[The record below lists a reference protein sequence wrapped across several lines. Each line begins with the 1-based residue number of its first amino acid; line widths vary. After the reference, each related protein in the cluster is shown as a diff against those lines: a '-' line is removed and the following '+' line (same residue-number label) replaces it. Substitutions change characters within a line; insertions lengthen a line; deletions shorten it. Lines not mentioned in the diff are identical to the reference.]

1 MKSDLFRSM
10 PPMRHD
16 RIWAN
21 SEVLAHI
28 ISVTG
33 SDLPGAIKTFQ
44 YLRNR
49 GHIVFTVRNRTW
61 AGAEHVPNE
70 SDGQFRIRVS
80 GEVSE
85 LRRIIKENLAKYRKL
100 QASHDLLL
108 ENFNNLVSHINKNR
122 G

>member
-1 MKSDLFRSM
+1 MT
-10 PPMRHD
+10 PMRHD

-28 ISVTG
+28 MTVTG
-33 SDLPGAIKTFQ
+33 SDMPGAIKTFQ
-44 YLRNR
+44 YSRNS

-70 SDGQFRIRVS
+70 NDGQFRIRLS

-85 LRRIIKENLAKYRKL
+85 LRRIIKENLAKCRKL
-100 QASHDLLL
+100 QAYQDLLL
-108 ENFNNLVSHINKNR
+108 ENFNNLVSQINKNR